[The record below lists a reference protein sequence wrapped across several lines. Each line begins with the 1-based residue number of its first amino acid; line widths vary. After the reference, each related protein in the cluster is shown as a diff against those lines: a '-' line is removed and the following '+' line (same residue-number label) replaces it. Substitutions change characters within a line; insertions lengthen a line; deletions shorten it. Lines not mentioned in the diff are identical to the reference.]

1 MFNVYESL
9 IVTCMLEIRIEGLDA
24 QKQTVCGF
32 FVDVKRETAFKQ
44 EEKAP
49 TRCEE
54 MWNKKP
60 AWKVQRK
67 WVNLEIRWSRRADWK
82 TAQILFSASLTRLL
96 PSKFL
101 QLKMEMLV
109 GGGGAHK

>member
-1 MFNVYESL
+1 
-9 IVTCMLEIRIEGLDA
+9 MLEIRIEGLDA

-54 MWNKKP
+54 M
-60 AWKVQRK
+60 
-67 WVNLEIRWSRRADWK
+67 
-82 TAQILFSASLTRLL
+82 
-96 PSKFL
+96 
-101 QLKMEMLV
+101 
-109 GGGGAHK
+109 

>member
-1 MFNVYESL
+1 MCKNDQINIRNTKPLSLSLYPTTCSLSLFLMFNVYESL

-54 MWNKKP
+54 M
-60 AWKVQRK
+60 
-67 WVNLEIRWSRRADWK
+67 
-82 TAQILFSASLTRLL
+82 
-96 PSKFL
+96 
-101 QLKMEMLV
+101 
-109 GGGGAHK
+109 